1 MQAMEPL
8 AGLVE
13 RKLGKR
19 LSPCALWRWHSKGLR
34 GGIRL
39 RVMRIGRGL
48 FCCEDWW
55 NEFASKLN
63 SDPSVPAATAPP
75 AATEAELRAAGLLN

>member
-19 LSPCALWRWHSKGLR
+19 LSPCALWRWHRKGLR

-48 FCCEDWW
+48 FSCDDWW

-63 SDPSVPAATAPP
+63 TEDPVFAVPIPP